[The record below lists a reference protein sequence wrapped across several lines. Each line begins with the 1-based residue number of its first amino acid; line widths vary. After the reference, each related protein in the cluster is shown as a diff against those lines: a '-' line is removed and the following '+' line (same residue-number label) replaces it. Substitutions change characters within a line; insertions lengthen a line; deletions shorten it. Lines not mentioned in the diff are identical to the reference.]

1 VIAARGDHLVANGSP
16 SIVRVATR
24 PRFRWWD
31 YPIFTV
37 VTTLYLVS
45 AAVFADSWIDTSDW
59 QHLPVI
65 VGLLTVLLAM
75 GIVMYGVRLLSLPLM
90 REPVPLTP
98 PAGLRVAAVTT
109 FVPAAEPVEM
119 LEETLTALVCLDY
132 PHDTWVLDEGDDP
145 TVRALC
151 ERLGVLHFSRRRYA
165 PVAASPVF
173 EQRTKHGNY
182 NEWLYRVGFDA
193 YDAVL
198 TIDPDHIPM
207 PHFLTSTLG
216 YLRDP
221 DVGYVQAAQVYYN
234 QSFSFIARGAAEETF
249 SYYSSTMMTSYAGGY
264 PIVTGCH
271 TLHRVTALRDVGGL
285 APHDADDLLITL
297 HYQAKKWKGVYV
309 PERLA
314 EGLAPVDWRG
324 YLGQQRRWARSV
336 LDIKLRLFPKL
347 GRALPFRQR
356 VLATMHGLYYLH
368 GFATFAVIAIL
379 CVALAGLHPGVGAS
393 WTSILLLFL
402 AGRTADFYRQRFF
415 LLPQTEAGLQL
426 RAAVLRYAKWP
437 TVLIAALEALRGAN
451 PDYAVTPKKRIA
463 YTRKVTRSHVV
474 VLTAIVAAALV
485 GVIRGASVSW
495 VTFVLAACCAVA
507 SACIY
512 ATEHFIE
519 PDPFDAGAARL
530 TRERLMTPHP
540 GLGISVSD
548 SPALGSVVRNP
559 VFSESPGQALECQP
573 KRDTTPA
580 VE

>member
-1 VIAARGDHLVANGSP
+1 MITARADHLIADGSP
-16 SIVRVATR
+16 SIVGVATR
-24 PRFRWWD
+24 PRFRRWD
-31 YPIFTV
+31 YPIFALV
-37 VTTLYLVS
+37 AALYLVA
-45 AAVFADSWIDTSDW
+45 AAVFAQSWITRSDW

-65 VGLLTVLLAM
+65 VGLLTVLLAI

-98 PAGLRVAAVTT
+98 TVGLRVAAVTT
-109 FVPAAEPVEM
+109 FVPSAEPVEM
-119 LEETLTALVCLDY
+119 LEETLTALVGLDY
-132 PHDTWVLDEGDDP
+132 PHDTWVLDEGDDAA
-145 TVRALC
+145 VRALC
-151 ERLGVLHFSRRRYA
+151 ERLGVLHFSRRHY
-165 PVAASPVF
+165 PPSAASPVF
-173 EQRTKHGNY
+173 KQRTKHGNY
-182 NEWLYRVGFDA
+182 NEWLYRVGFDS

-221 DVGYVQAAQVYYN
+221 NVGYVQAAQVYYN
-234 QSFSFIARGAAEETF
+234 HSCSFIARGAAEETF

-271 TLHRVTALRDVGGL
+271 TLHRMTALRDVGGL

-297 HYQAKKWKGVYV
+297 HYQAKSWKGVYV

-314 EGLAPVDWRG
+314 EGLAPVDWMA

-368 GFATFAVIAIL
+368 GFATFAIIAIL
-379 CVALAGLHPGVGAS
+379 CAALAGVHPGVKAS

-402 AGRTADFYRQRFF
+402 AGRLADFYRQRFF
-415 LLPQTEAGLQL
+415 LMPRMEAGLQL

-437 TVLIAALEALRGAN
+437 TVLIAALEAFRGAN

-463 YTRKVTRSHVV
+463 HTQKVTRSHLL
-474 VLTAIVAAALV
+474 VLAAVAGAAVV
-485 GVIRGASVSW
+485 GVIRGANVSW
-495 VTFVLAACCAVA
+495 ITFVLAAFCATA

-512 ATEHFIE
+512 ATEYFIE
-519 PDPFDAGAARL
+519 PDPFDASVARL
-530 TRERLMTPHP
+530 TRERLTT
-540 GLGISVSD
+540 
-548 SPALGSVVRNP
+548 AQ
-559 VFSESPGQALECQP
+559 PGQAAISIS
-573 KRDTTPA
+573 D
-580 VE
+580 